1 MLHDLPNELLIK
13 IFEFDPTH
21 RPKYKTCLQS
31 INLIGLYSRFINFLN
46 DVDEYVLQYN
56 LDEPLNISRII
67 KEHFKES
74 DIESLENDPL
84 FGKPLNEY
92 GYTKDKIKIHNKIK
106 IHMQKM
112 FSYLNKTMIKVIDIG
127 LNNIDYTK
135 KYKWKS
141 NRLLYSFRSNENLE
155 KSLLDLIRICS
166 KKIDEVVYLCIKSYD
181 FHTRT
186 KKFGKIY
193 SKCVVDWWCM
203 NIYSKMPPEA
213 DNYVPMHILERS
225 IMHEIENNNFPE
237 YYYYP

>member
-31 INLIGLYSRFINFLN
+31 INLIGLYPRFINFLN

-92 GYTKDKIKIHNKIK
+92 GWTKDKIK

-112 FSYLNKTMIKVIDIG
+112 FSYLNETMIKVIDIG

-166 KKIDEVVYLCIKSYD
+166 KKIDEVAYLCIKSYD
-181 FHTRT
+181 FHTNT
-186 KKFGKIY
+186 KKSGKIY
-193 SKCVVDWWCM
+193 SKCVVDWWFM
-203 NIYSKMPPEA
+203 KIYSQMPPEVQMN
-213 DNYVPMHILERS
+213 DMTNEEIHIIERN
-225 IMHEIENNNFPE
+225 IIQNIENNNFPE